1 MELSMAKKQLDPAVF
16 STEFS
21 ALHRRV
27 LDVLGDDIPVEFVL
41 SPEFDAACRRILG
54 DDIPSVTMF
63 TPKFSAA
70 CGRILGDD
78 RLATIWQAME
88 TLDARMLEVLALAV
102 RDPNLWFVS
111 ALDENGVLRAQAEGE
126 TEEEALQKA
135 HRAASEYRTSTQYD
149 IAPLSDWRFPSY
161 PPWN

>member
-1 MELSMAKKQLDPAVF
+1 MAKKQLDPSVF

-27 LDVLGDDIPVEFVL
+27 LDVLGDDIPVEFVF

-54 DDIPSVTMF
+54 DHLPVVSVF
-63 TPKFSAA
+63 TPKFRAA
-70 CGRILGDD
+70 CNRILGDD
-78 RLATIWQAME
+78 RLATVWQAME
-88 TLDARMLEVLALAV
+88 SLDERMLEVLALAA
-102 RDPNLWFVS
+102 RDPKCWFVS
-111 ALDENGVLRAQAEGE
+111 ALDEHGVLRAQAEGD
-126 TEEEALQKA
+126 TEQEAFEKA
-135 HRAASEYRTSTQYD
+135 QRAALEYRASTQYD